1 MQATVTMSGTRVAL
15 VTGAARGQGLAIVK
29 RLRRDGIL
37 VAAGDVLAAELRQ
50 AWEESADPG
59 VLPLELDV
67 TSERSWQATVAAV
80 AERFG
85 GLNVLVNNA
94 GYLNGRSF
102 LDETVE
108 NFERQWRV
116 NTFGLFA
123 GIRAVLPMLLTAHS
137 PAIVNTL
144 SVAAHRVPPV
154 NAGYTASKWAARGLS
169 LTAAAELAP
178 LGIRVNAVLPGPIA
192 TPMLDAATIE
202 RLSGTQPIGRIG
214 QPEDIAEV
222 VAFLASP
229 AASFLAGAEVVAD
242 GGYSLQVPH

>member
-1 MQATVTMSGTRVAL
+1 MTVAMSDTRVAL
-15 VTGAARGQGLAIVK
+15 VTGAARGQGLAIVR
-29 RLRRDGIL
+29 RLRRDGVL
-37 VAAGDVLAAELRQ
+37 VAAGDVLVAELEQ
-50 AWEESADPG
+50 ALSEPADPD
-59 VLPLELDV
+59 VLALELDV
-67 TSERSWQATVAAV
+67 TSERSWRAAVAAV
-80 AERFG
+80 QERFG

-116 NTFGLFA
+116 NAFGPFA
-123 GIRAVLPMLLTAHS
+123 GIRAVLPLLQKAHS

-144 SVAAHRVPPV
+144 SAAAYRVPAANV
-154 NAGYTASKWAARGLS
+154 GYTASKWAARGLS
-169 LTAAAELAP
+169 LTAAGELAR

-202 RLSGTQPIGRIG
+202 RLAATQPIGRIG
-214 QPEDIAEV
+214 HPDDIAEV
-222 VAFLASP
+222 VAFLAAPS
-229 AASFLAGAEVVAD
+229 AEFLAGAEVLAD

>member
-1 MQATVTMSGTRVAL
+1 MSGTRVAL

-29 RLRRDGIL
+29 RLRRDGVL
-37 VAAGDVLAAELRQ
+37 VAAADVLMAELQRACAELADPDVLA
-50 AWEESADPG
+50 
-59 VLPLELDV
+59 VELDV
-67 TSERSWQATVAAV
+67 TSEASWQAAVAAV

-94 GYLNGRSF
+94 GYLNGRTF
-102 LDETVE
+102 LEETVE

-116 NTFGLFA
+116 NTFGPFA
-123 GIRAVLPMLLTAHS
+123 GIRAVLPLLLKAQS

-144 SVAAHRVPPV
+144 SVAAVRVPPV

-169 LTAAAELAP
+169 LTAAYELAP
-178 LGIRVNAVLPGPIA
+178 LGIRVNAVLPGPIE
-192 TPMLDAATIE
+192 TPMLDAATVD
-202 RLSGTQPIGRIG
+202 RLSATQPIGRIG

-229 AASFLAGAEVVAD
+229 SASFLAGAEVVAD
-242 GGYSLQVPH
+242 GAYSLQVPH

>member
-1 MQATVTMSGTRVAL
+1 MSDARVAL

-37 VAAGDVLAAELRQ
+37 VAAGDVLIDELQQRC
-50 AWEESADPG
+50 AESADPD
-59 VLPLELDV
+59 VLALELDV
-67 TSERSWQATVAAV
+67 TSEPSWQAAVAAV
-80 AERFG
+80 EERFG

-94 GYLNGRSF
+94 GYLSGRTF

-116 NTFGLFA
+116 NTFGPFA
-123 GIRAVLPMLLTAHS
+123 GIRAALPLLQRAYA

-144 SVAAHRVPPV
+144 SVAAHRVPTANV
-154 NAGYTASKWAARGLS
+154 GYTASKWAARGLS
-169 LTAAAELAP
+169 LTAAGELAR

-192 TPMLDAATIE
+192 TPMLDAAAIE
-202 RLSGTQPIGRIG
+202 RLSVTQPIGRIG
-214 QPEDIAEV
+214 RPEDIAEV

-229 AASFLAGAEVVAD
+229 SAGFLAGAEVVAD
-242 GGYSLQVPH
+242 GAYSLQVPH